1 VYATPAET
9 KTVKS
14 PKLSYAASRRFL
26 HNRLEITPDPN
37 HATTTFLKAIGCC
50 LFIFCLSGST
60 RQAEAEPSPDAPTV
74 GLELISFDELKA
86 LSSTAN
92 PEGSLAGRVNALLN
106 TPFINNEAE
115 VTGAQP
121 HRPVVNGLGP
131 VLRVCFWN
139 IERGL
144 EFDLIRSALTSPE
157 EYHQVA
163 GHRMI
168 QANRDQETI
177 VDSQLAIIRDA
188 DVLVL
193 DEVDL
198 GMKRTDYRDVARQ
211 LAASLHMNY
220 VYGVEFIEVDPIF
233 DLGTEQVHLQ
243 DPQLDQQ
250 LQQDLKVDP
259 DRYHGLHGTA
269 ILSRY
274 PIRNPRIFRLPV
286 CYDWYAQEVKAAS
299 KLEVGRRWSAK
310 KLFRER
316 IEREI
321 RHGGRMA
328 LITEVAIPD
337 LPTGNATIVAPHLEN
352 KCSPACRRKQMTA
365 LLNEIQLDKNP
376 VIIAGDMN
384 TTSKT
389 NTPTSVRNEIMS
401 RVKDYKF
408 WAKQAVSYFHPLGIF
423 KITLFPVK
431 YLHGYNDPTAFHVPI
446 LWDNE
451 ERPLFRTI
459 EKFRFSD
466 EHAFDFRGLR
476 QNTSPPR
483 KRTLADSNARAGK
496 GFVPTYAFNRDF
508 YGLVGRF
515 KLDWVFVKPFIQ
527 NPRDK
532 GQTNRFAPHFP
543 ASMRELNESV
553 EDRISDHAP
562 MTVDLPL
569 RDLP

>member
-1 VYATPAET
+1 MYATPAET

-50 LFIFCLSGST
+50 LFIFC
-60 RQAEAEPSPDAPTV
+60 
-74 GLELISFDELKA
+74 
-86 LSSTAN
+86 
-92 PEGSLAGRVNALLN
+92 
-106 TPFINNEAE
+106 
-115 VTGAQP
+115 
-121 HRPVVNGLGP
+121 
-131 VLRVCFWN
+131 
-139 IERGL
+139 
-144 EFDLIRSALTSPE
+144 
-157 EYHQVA
+157 
-163 GHRMI
+163 
-168 QANRDQETI
+168 
-177 VDSQLAIIRDA
+177 
-188 DVLVL
+188 
-193 DEVDL
+193 
-198 GMKRTDYRDVARQ
+198 
-211 LAASLHMNY
+211 
-220 VYGVEFIEVDPIF
+220 
-233 DLGTEQVHLQ
+233 
-243 DPQLDQQ
+243 
-250 LQQDLKVDP
+250 
-259 DRYHGLHGTA
+259 RYHGLHGTA

-408 WAKQAVSYFHPLGIF
+408 WAKQAVSYFHPLGSSRSRSSRSNTFTATTTPPPFMCRFSGITRNVRSSEPSKSSASPTNTRSIF
-423 KITLFPVK
+423 ADFGKIP
-431 YLHGYNDPTAFHVPI
+431 
-446 LWDNE
+446 
-451 ERPLFRTI
+451 RPLANVHWRIATRAQ
-459 EKFRFSD
+459 EKDSCP
-466 EHAFDFRGLR
+466 H
-476 QNTSPPR
+476 
-483 KRTLADSNARAGK
+483 TLSIGTFTA
-496 GFVPTYAFNRDF
+496 
-508 YGLVGRF
+508 
-515 KLDWVFVKPFIQ
+515 
-527 NPRDK
+527 
-532 GQTNRFAPHFP
+532 
-543 ASMRELNESV
+543 
-553 EDRISDHAP
+553 
-562 MTVDLPL
+562 
-569 RDLP
+569 